1 MESALANKLQ
11 IYDLSDTYEET
22 KDKGIKKKVER
33 QELYLKEEI
42 NGSFSVE
49 GLKVSLVHS
58 LYGPFVDE
66 GSPF

>member
-1 MESALANKLQ
+1 MESAFANKLQ

-22 KDKGIKKKVER
+22 KDRGMKKKIER

-58 LYGPFVDE
+58 FYGPFVDE
-66 GSPF
+66 GSTV